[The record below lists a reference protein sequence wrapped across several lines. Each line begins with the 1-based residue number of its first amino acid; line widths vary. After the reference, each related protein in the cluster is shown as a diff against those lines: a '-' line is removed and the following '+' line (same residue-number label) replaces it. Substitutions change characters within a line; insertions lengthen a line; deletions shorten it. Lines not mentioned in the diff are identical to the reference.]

1 MTKSLHLGITI
12 CLLALMHNAC
22 VFRSVL
28 RDKPGP
34 AVAVKGCGTIDKLP
48 FKEAWY
54 GTYFQEDKVGYSH
67 FKIEPAGENFSISTD
82 SVMRL
87 TALKKTNEISM
98 NEKVKV
104 RPDLTMIGFESSVNM
119 NGKDL
124 KMTGKT
130 EGDAFVVNINIEGEE
145 LTRKYPVDDKLFH
158 SSAISLMPALK
169 GIKEGKRYAFNV
181 FNAEKQGVEK
191 VELEISKVKGSPGP
205 NDAVWKVKNRLGRS
219 QINSWL
225 NRNGLTVLEKALKG
239 ALITMLEN
247 EETAQDILKKKSS
260 GKDLILDFSLIPVEK
275 AIPNPEEVRFLKVR
289 MRGIDSSLIARD
301 HRQTVSRPKE
311 GQTGGGFDVSV
322 RSENLRE
329 YDPAKRGTATKPA
342 DSSGS
347 DIEVSGGNAVSPRH
361 LESTLAIQSDHA
373 EIIEQAKKIVPAD
386 ASPMKKVAKLVKW
399 TAENIET
406 KMQDSFTALSVLRS
420 REGECQ
426 SHAGLYTAFARSQKI
441 PTRVVTGI
449 VYTDRVGF
457 LYHAWAESY
466 VNGWIAVDPTLNQI
480 PADATHIKVAP
491 DDTADDA
498 HSLMEMVGKVKME
511 VIQFN

>member
-1 MTKSLHLGITI
+1 MTIRPFVGMII
-12 CLLALMHNAC
+12 CFVVLVQNAC

-28 RDKPGP
+28 RDGPG
-34 AVAVKGCGTIDKLP
+34 AVTSIEGSGTIDKLP

-67 FKIEPAGENFSISTD
+67 FKIEPAGKNFSIAVD

-98 NEKVKV
+98 NEKVTV
-104 RPDLTMIGFESSVNM
+104 RPDLTMIGFESAVKM

-124 KMTGKT
+124 KMTGAA
-130 EGDAFVVNINIEGEE
+130 EGDEFVVKINIEGEE
-145 LTRKYPVDDKLFH
+145 LTRKYPVDEKLFH

-169 GIKEGKRYAFNV
+169 GIHEGKRYTFSV

-205 NDAVWKVKNRLGRS
+205 NEAVWMVKNRLGRS
-219 QINSWL
+219 QVDSWL

-239 ALITMLEN
+239 ALITMIEN
-247 EETAQDILKKKSS
+247 EETAVDILKKKSS

-301 HRQTVSRPKE
+301 HRQTVSRPGD
-311 GQTGGGFDVSV
+311 GQTGEGFYVSV
-322 RSENLRE
+322 RSEDLTE
-329 YDPAKRGTATKPA
+329 FEPGKRRAALKPVKSSA
-342 DSSGS
+342 SGISSSGG
-347 DIEVSGGNAVSPRH
+347 DPVSPRH
-361 LESTLAIQSDHA
+361 LESTLEIQSDHV
-373 EIIEQAKKIVPAD
+373 EIMEQAAKIVPAD
-386 ASPMKKVAKLVKW
+386 ASPMEKVSKLVKW

-426 SHAGLYTAFARSQKI
+426 SHAGLYTAFARSQRI

-449 VYTDRVGF
+449 VYTDRMGF

-466 VNGWIAVDPTLNQI
+466 ANGWIAVDPTLNEV
-480 PADATHIKVAP
+480 PADATHIKVVQ
-491 DDTADDA
+491 DDTDDDA
-498 HSLMEMVGKVKME
+498 RSLMEMVGKVKIEVME
-511 VIQFN
+511 FH